1 MTNHDQN
8 IKSASASPFSK
19 FAVAV
24 VEPEFALNVGYLA
37 RAMANF
43 GLNQLYIIAREKN
56 VTENAEALRFSSH
69 AHYVIEKVKYLK
81 SLDQLRNRFL
91 ILVGTTAIRGKRKS
105 NITRKTYALEDSIP
119 RISRSLRGSPSG
131 QTKSSSRDNANRLCF
146 VFGRDTTGLTNEELR
161 KCDYNITI
169 FTGTKYNTLNISHA
183 AAIIFYAFSSYF
195 RNHSTPTRK
204 QDLFEREPSRKEK
217 ARVVSL
223 FRELASISDFQ
234 DYKRERLEETLAR
247 ILNRS
252 NPSLRE
258 LYLLMGLASKAQS
271 KIKMLSV

>member
-1 MTNHDQN
+1 MTNHNQN
-8 IKSASASPFSK
+8 IKSTRVSPFSK

-24 VEPEFALNVGYLA
+24 IEPEFALNVGYLA

-43 GLNQLYIIAREKN
+43 GLNQLYIVSREKS
-56 VTENAEALRFSSH
+56 VTNNAEALRFSSH

-119 RISRSLRGSPSG
+119 SISRSLRGSPSG
-131 QTKSSSRDNANRLCF
+131 QTKRSSLEDANRLCF

-183 AAIIFYAFSSYF
+183 AAIIFYAFATYF
-195 RNHSTPTRK
+195 RNHWTTTRN

-217 ARVVSL
+217 ERVVSL

-234 DYKRERLEETLAR
+234 GYKRERLEETLTR

-271 KIKMLSV
+271 KIKILSV